1 MRGQNRTMDVHVA
14 ETLSSS
20 HEFASGVFLNHSRPT
35 IGYDTFSPHPRVVRL
50 VDGDALTSNAA
61 DILYI
66 PPSKGLH
73 EMKEE
78 QIQLSEREHH
88 YASSFV
94 HGDCVQMRDWQ
105 LTSFPSCNSIHEYSL
120 AETNKTKQARLIN
133 HGQWRD
139 VWKISDTKNKN
150 YALKTMRYVHDYS
163 ERNYDRHRRDSV
175 AMERLSGSPSI
186 VDIYGFCG
194 NSGMFQL
201 GTGGDLNSFIWGRQR
216 RNFNLT
222 DALHIAKDV
231 AAGVAALHSF
241 DGKYATI
248 AHTDIKPAQ
257 FIKIDGKFRLNDFNR
272 CRCKSILIS

>member
-1 MRGQNRTMDVHVA
+1 VGVV

-20 HEFASGVFLNHSRPT
+20 HVFASGVFSNNPLPT
-35 IGYDTFSPHPRVVRL
+35 IGFDTFSPQPRVVRL
-50 VDGDALTSNAA
+50 VDGDTLTSDAA

-73 EMKEE
+73 EMKEM
-78 QIQLSEREHH
+78 QIQVSERGHQ
-88 YASSFV
+88 YASTFV
-94 HGDCVQMRDWQ
+94 HGDCVQMKDWQ
-105 LTSFPSCNSIHEYSL
+105 LTSFPSCNSIHEYLL
-120 AETNKTKQARLIN
+120 AETYNKQARLIN

-139 VWKISDTKNKN
+139 VWKIDDMKNNN

-175 AMERLSGSPSI
+175 AMERLSGSPYI
-186 VDIYGFCG
+186 VDTYGFCG
-194 NSGMFQL
+194 NSGIFQF
-201 GTGGDLNSFIWGRQR
+201 GKGGDLNSFIWGRR
-216 RNFNLT
+216 SRNFTLT

-231 AAGVAALHSF
+231 AAGVAALHTF
-241 DGKYATI
+241 DGNYATI

-257 FIKIDGKFRLNDFNR
+257 FISIDGKFRLNDFNR